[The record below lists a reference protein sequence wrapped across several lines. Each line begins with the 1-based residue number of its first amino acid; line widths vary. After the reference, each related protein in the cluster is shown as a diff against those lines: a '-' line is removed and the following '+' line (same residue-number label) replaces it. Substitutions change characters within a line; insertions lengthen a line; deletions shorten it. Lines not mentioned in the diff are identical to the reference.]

1 MKTQKQ
7 FAEIKIKDVMSN
19 HVQTLMCD
27 DTIQDAVALMIDNK
41 FSTIPVVDAH
51 DKCIGILSR
60 SDVTE
65 IFLREDHELARV
77 LDTDRLS
84 MDWIQGSLE
93 TCEIRQVKELMT
105 YDVAQIRETQSISD
119 ACREMARNE
128 IHHLPVVDEEGRV
141 MGILSTLDI
150 VKAVAESE

>member
-1 MKTQKQ
+1 MKTKKQ
-7 FAEIKIKDVMSN
+7 FTEIKIKDVMSS

-27 DTIQDAVALMIDNK
+27 DTIQDAVALMIENK
-41 FSTIPVVDAH
+41 FSTIPVVDSH
-51 DKCIGILSR
+51 NKCIGILSR

-65 IFLREDHELARV
+65 LFLREDHELARV

-105 YDVAQIRETQSISD
+105 FDVAQIRDSQSIAD
-119 ACREMARNE
+119 ACQEMSKNQ
-128 IHHLPVVDEEGRV
+128 IHHLPVVDEEDQV
-141 MGILSTLDI
+141 VGILSTLDI
-150 VKAVAESE
+150 VKAVAQSD

>member
-1 MKTQKQ
+1 MKTKKQ
-7 FAEIKIKDVMSN
+7 FTEIKIKDVMSN

-27 DTIQDAVALMIDNK
+27 DTVQDAVALMIENQ

-51 DKCIGILSR
+51 NKCIGILSR

-65 IFLREDHELARV
+65 IFLQEDHELARV

-105 YDVAQIRETQSISD
+105 FDVAQIRESQSIAD
-119 ACREMARNE
+119 ACQEMAKNQ
-128 IHHLPVVDEEGRV
+128 IHHLPVVDEEDQV
-141 MGILSTLDI
+141 VGILSTLDI
-150 VKAVAESE
+150 VKAVADSD

>member
-7 FAEIKIKDVMSN
+7 FAEIKIKDAMSN

-27 DTIQDAVALMIDNK
+27 DTVQDAVALMIDNK

-119 ACREMARNE
+119 ACREMARNK
-128 IHHLPVVDEEGRV
+128 IHHLPVVDEEDRV
-141 MGILSTLDI
+141 VGILSTLDI
-150 VKAVAESE
+150 VKAVADSE

>member
-1 MKTQKQ
+1 MKTKKQ
-7 FAEIKIKDVMSN
+7 FTEIKIKDVMSN

-27 DTIQDAVALMIDNK
+27 DTVQDAVALMIENK
-41 FSTIPVVDAH
+41 FSTIPVVDVH
-51 DKCIGILSR
+51 NKCIGILSR

-105 YDVAQIRETQSISD
+105 FDVAQIRQTQSIAD
-119 ACREMARNE
+119 ACQEMAQNK
-128 IHHLPVVDEEGRV
+128 IHHLPVVDEDDHV
-141 MGILSTLDI
+141 VGILSTLDI
-150 VKAVAESE
+150 VKAVAEAE

>member
-1 MKTQKQ
+1 MKTQKR
-7 FAEIKIKDVMSN
+7 FAEIKIEDVMSN

-27 DTIQDAVALMIDNK
+27 DTIQDAMALMIENK

-51 DKCIGILSR
+51 NKCIGILSR
-60 SDVTE
+60 SDLTE

-105 YDVAQIRETQSISD
+105 YEVAQIRANQSLSD
-119 ACREMARNE
+119 ACREMSQKQ
-128 IHHLPVVDEEGRV
+128 IHHLPVVDEDEHV
-141 MGILSTLDI
+141 VGILSTLDV
-150 VKAVAESE
+150 VKAVAECE